1 LLIEN
6 LGGQNFNVSMQLR
19 PAQAGDVLPAEPEAS
34 VQLRS
39 ETIDGLTLVLDYVT
53 LASDKTI
60 FQVSLDFDKPGMSLN
75 TDWNIVLKGQDGKL
89 YPGHRHTP
97 I

>member
-39 ETIDGLTLVLDYVT
+39 ETIDGLTLVLDYDR
-53 LASDKTI
+53 S
-60 FQVSLDFDKPGMSLN
+60 G
-75 TDWNIVLKGQDGKL
+75 
-89 YPGHRHTP
+89 
-97 I
+97 